1 MDTTFLKWFAIGTT
15 VTVLMAV
22 AIVKAGQKWG

>member
-1 MDTTFLKWFAIGTT
+1 MDATFLKWFVVGTS